1 VTVNRRFEYVII
13 GGGLAGISLAS
24 ELLNR
29 NHSICLIDSSK
40 IAAGASGTP
49 LGLANYATGRFAKP
63 AWNAGQCI
71 AKLRENLEYVQS
83 NVPVQVFK
91 ENGVL
96 RPAMTEKIAL
106 AMKEQLHEDSW
117 PDNRTEW
124 LTPSDA
130 KNMNPYIQSDL
141 GALWL
146 PKALTVNVPAYLRG
160 FTDLLTTRGLDL
172 FENANYSYSKNKDGW
187 QIKLSSADIAIQA
200 RRLIICAG
208 YSSKKFAEFKW
219 LPLTPVKGQLAIIKT
234 KKKVSFGH
242 SVSALGYIAS
252 LNRQEFVLGS
262 TYEHDYDH
270 ENPDEFGL
278 NYVTK
283 RAKKVL
289 PDLVAEAEVVGRW
302 AGVRASTQNRK
313 PIAGIHPHIDDLY
326 VFCGLGS
333 KGLLYSGYISELFAN
348 LLEKGK
354 SLPAE
359 TSIKRVYPTP
369 TSTQ

>member
-13 GGGLAGISLAS
+13 GGGLAGVSLAS

-29 NHSICLIDSSK
+29 NHSICLIDSGE

-63 AWNAGQCI
+63 AWNAEQCI
-71 AKLRENLEYVQS
+71 AKLRENLEYVQN

-106 AMKEQLHEDSW
+106 AMKEQLNEYLW
-117 PDNRTEW
+117 PHNWTTW
-124 LTPSDA
+124 LAPADA
-130 KNMNPYIQSDL
+130 KNMNPFVKTDL

-160 FTDLLTTRGLDL
+160 LTELLTSRGLSL
-172 FENANYSYSKNKDGW
+172 YKHAGYSYSKDKNGW
-187 QIKLSSADIAIQA
+187 QIKLSPEGATIQA
-200 RRLIICAG
+200 RRLIVCAG
-208 YSSKKFAEFKW
+208 YSSKKFREFKW
-219 LPLTPVKGQLAIIKT
+219 LPLSPVKGQLAVIKT
-234 KKKVSFGH
+234 ERKVPFTH
-242 SVSALGYIAS
+242 SISALGYIAS
-252 LNRQEFVLGS
+252 LNQQDFVLGS

-270 ENPDEFGL
+270 ENPNEFGL

-283 RAKKVL
+283 RATKVL
-289 PDLVAEAEVVGRW
+289 PALVKEAEVVGQW

-313 PIAGIHPHIDDLY
+313 PIAGVHPQINDLY

-333 KGLLYSGYISELFAN
+333 KGLMYSGYISKLFADE
-348 LLEKGK
+348 LEKEK

-359 TSIKRVYPTP
+359 ISIKRVYPT
-369 TSTQ
+369 SVR